1 MVKWSSNAV
10 LSGHGSDVLD
20 LAWTRDSKHLVSVGM
35 DRKIMIWQIEK
46 KSLIHF
52 LDLHE
57 KFVQGVAVDPTFE
70 HIISC
75 SNDRT
80 CRVWKSVK
88 SRRTISFFVKRV
100 LKRYSYEK
108 KDDEENDVNEEKSGF
123 RIFADESIPTFFRR
137 PDFSPDG

>member
-1 MVKWSSNAV
+1 
-10 LSGHGSDVLD
+10 
-20 LAWTRDSKHLVSVGM
+20 
-35 DRKIMIWQIEK
+35 MIWQIEK